1 MDENLLNDYFNGLLS
16 AAEAQQL
23 RDRAAS
29 DPVFGRE
36 FSLRE
41 EMEAFPRRAEKRRA
55 LTDTLL
61 EVQQDF
67 FQENATEKGAAPPMK
82 ARINTGRWLA
92 IAAGLALLIA
102 AFWFFSQ
109 PGAPE
114 YRQYAQHAPLS
125 LTVRGVSDQNISAA
139 EKAFAAKDYAGALAA
154 IDQVLAQDPVN
165 TTAQLYKGICLLELD
180 RVTEARTAWLSLTT
194 GNTALKSE
202 AQWYTALSYLK
213 EHNDEA
219 CKMAL
224 RAIDAGADRYEDAR
238 KLLEKFP

>member
-1 MDENLLNDYFNGLLS
+1 
-16 AAEAQQL
+16 
-23 RDRAAS
+23 
-29 DPVFGRE
+29 
-36 FSLRE
+36 
-41 EMEAFPRRAEKRRA
+41 
-55 LTDTLL
+55 
-61 EVQQDF
+61 
-67 FQENATEKGAAPPMK
+67 
-82 ARINTGRWLA
+82 
-92 IAAGLALLIA
+92 
-102 AFWFFSQ
+102 
-109 PGAPE
+109 
-114 YRQYAQHAPLS
+114 
-125 LTVRGVSDQNISAA
+125 VSDQNISAA

-219 CKMAL
+219 CKTAL

-238 KLLEKFP
+238 KLLERFP